1 MWQIVPWCRRPLVP
15 ALGCAVFLAWLVAAG
30 CSGQPATRTGA
41 AAGAPAAGSQGSKAS
56 TAATASTASG
66 ASAASAQDKEGK
78 AGPPDVTP
86 VAPAEVNKNVVAPE
100 GPIPLAPPDGKWL
113 TDEYGRKYFVTPIKK
128 IPGAYAWVVE
138 HKKVQLVHGLQ
149 FDVVSD
155 DEKTFNV
162 KIYGTDA
169 KMAADIAESAKRL
182 PSPEELAQVAATY
195 QATIAPSDRI
205 DLKPFEQGLPQ
216 HAQWRNGFVIADVNE
231 DGHLDIVHGPPRKG
245 GNTPAIFLGDGKGK
259 WRRWDEATF
268 PPIPFDYGDVAVADF
283 NGDHHPD
290 LAISSHLRGMT
301 VLVGDGKGNFRP
313 WSQGIEFQANDQDT
327 PVFSSRAIA
336 AVDWNGDGRP
346 DLLAWGEGPRL
357 ATARVQGGGGDFS
370 RGSRGAL
377 VYLNQ
382 GDGTWK
388 RVLGPTGDRSY
399 GDALVVADFN
409 GDRHPDFA
417 AASALTGGRTVL
429 FLSQPDGTWKGAP
442 IEQLRQ
448 QAIFRGIAAGDFN
461 RDGRMDLA
469 VGYASNELGVART
482 GIDVL
487 LARPDGTWERRGL
500 GFEPGSLGIWALG
513 AGDLDGDGALDLVGV
528 TGEGGGWVFLG
539 DGKGSFTREQSPEV
553 DLREEGCTG
562 YHMELADLDRDGAA
576 ELIVGYAGEGSTSP
590 MGLGTLKCNSGGSLR
605 VWKSSRKAAH

>member
-1 MWQIVPWCRRPLVP
+1 MWQIVPGCRRPLVP
-15 ALGCAVFLAWLVAAG
+15 ALCFAVLLAFLQAG
-30 CSGQPATRTGA
+30 CGSSQPAARTGA
-41 AAGAPAAGSQGSKAS
+41 AAPGSTPAASTAPAAGSQGS
-56 TAATASTASG
+56 TASTTSG
-66 ASAASAQDKEGK
+66 AGAASAQGK
-78 AGPPDVTP
+78 DSSQGVTP
-86 VAPAEVNKNVVAPE
+86 VAPAEVNKDVVAPE
-100 GPIPLAPPDGKWL
+100 GAIPLAPPDGKWL

-128 IPGAYAWVVE
+128 IPGAWAWVVE

-155 DEKTFNV
+155 DDKTFNV

-169 KMAADIAESAKRL
+169 KMATDIAEAAKRQVK
-182 PSPEELAQVAATY
+182 PEELAAVAATY
-195 QATIAPSDRI
+195 QTTIATSDRI
-205 DLKPFEQGLPQ
+205 VLKPFEEGLPKR
-216 HAQWRNGFVIADVNE
+216 AQWRNGFVIADVNG
-231 DGHLDIVHGPPRKG
+231 DGNLDIVHGPPRKG

-259 WRRWDEATF
+259 WRRWNEATF

-283 NGDHHPD
+283 NKDGHPD
-290 LAISSHLRGMT
+290 LAISSHLRGIT
-301 VLVGDGKGNFRP
+301 VVVGDGKGNFTP
-313 WSQGIEFQANDQDT
+313 WSQGIEFQASDQDT

-346 DLLAWGEGPRL
+346 DILAWGEGPRL
-357 ATARVQGGGGDFS
+357 ATTRIQGGGGEFN
-370 RGSRGAL
+370 RGSRGAM

-388 RVLGPTGDRSY
+388 RQTAQDDRSY

-409 GDRHPDFA
+409 GDGHPDFA
-417 AASALTGGRTVL
+417 AASSLTGGRTVL
-429 FLSQPDGTWKGAP
+429 YLSQPDGSWKGSP

-448 QAIFRGIAAGDFN
+448 QATFRGIAAGDFN

-500 GFEPGSLGIWALG
+500 GFEPGSVGIWALG
-513 AGDLDGDGALDLVGV
+513 TGDLDGDGALDLVGM
-528 TGEGGGWVFLG
+528 TGDGDGWVFLG

-562 YHMELADLDRDGAA
+562 YHLELADLDRDGAA
-576 ELIVGYAGEGSTSP
+576 ELIVGYAGEGSISP
-590 MGLGTLKCNSGGSLR
+590 MGLGTMKCNSGGSLR
-605 VWKSSRKAAH
+605 VWKASRQGAH